1 MRNSET
7 EHTLKQEKRM
17 AISDVKQIEA
27 MLYGFVVGDC
37 LGVPVEFKKRGTF
50 AVETMTGYGTYN
62 QPPGTWSDDTSLTFC
77 LVENLVESGDVTSLM
92 KKLVR
97 YRDEGY
103 MTPFNEMFDIGI
115 TTVEAIERFKQG
127 VPAEKCGGTGERENG
142 NGALMRISPL
152 VFALQ
157 KVPSFQE
164 RAVSIKRF
172 SEITHAHPRSI
183 VGSLIYIELLR
194 NMMAG
199 YAVEEALQLIRQQFL
214 EAFEE
219 DSVYLKELVSYD
231 RLFQPTF
238 FELSEDQIRSSGYVV
253 DSLEAAIW
261 CVWTANS
268 YKAAVLKAVNLG
280 EDTDTI
286 GAITGSL
293 AGLYFS
299 FEEIPKEWLKTIVN
313 KELLDS
319 YIQRFVHWCDSEQES

>member
-1 MRNSET
+1 MRNNE
-7 EHTLKQEKRM
+7 RM
-17 AISDVKQIEA
+17 PISDVKQIEA
-27 MLYGFVVGDC
+27 MLYGFVIGDC

-92 KKLVR
+92 EKLVR

-115 TTVEAIERFKQG
+115 TTVEAIERFKRG

-157 KVPSFQE
+157 KVSSFQE
-164 RAVSIKRF
+164 RAGIIQKF

-194 NMMAG
+194 NMIAR
-199 YAVEEALQLIRQQFL
+199 YTVEKALKLIRQQFL
-214 EAFEE
+214 ETFEE
-219 DSVYLKELVSYD
+219 NSVYLKELASYD
-231 RLFQPTF
+231 RLFQTNF
-238 FELSEDQIRSSGYVV
+238 FELSEEQICSSGYVV

-261 CVWTANS
+261 CVGTANS

-286 GAITGSL
+286 GAIAGSL
-293 AGLYFS
+293 AGLHFS
-299 FEEIPKEWLKTIVN
+299 FEEIPKEWVKTIVN
-313 KELLDS
+313 RELLDS
-319 YIQRFVHWCDSEQES
+319 YIQRFVHWCDSEQEC